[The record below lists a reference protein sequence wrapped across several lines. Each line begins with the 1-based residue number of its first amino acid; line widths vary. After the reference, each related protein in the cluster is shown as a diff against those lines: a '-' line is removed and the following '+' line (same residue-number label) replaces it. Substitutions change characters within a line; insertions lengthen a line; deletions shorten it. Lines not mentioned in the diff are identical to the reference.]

1 MFFQTF
7 EGPTCFPLP
16 TDIAGSYVSSGAVIT
31 VRNAPDLKVGD
42 YLYNA
47 SLNEIKK
54 ILAFIT
60 DNILSIESAFS
71 SDVVEYVN
79 IKIASR
85 DKVYNKASIS
95 NAGSGIGYLNEE
107 EVAIGQTV
115 DINEGE
121 IYFTIDGTGTKM
133 SVLAQP

>member
-7 EGPTCFPLP
+7 DGPTCFPLP
-16 TDIAGSYVSSGAVIT
+16 ADIAGSYISSGAVIT
-31 VRNAPDLKVGD
+31 IKNAPDLKVGD

-47 SLNEIKK
+47 ALNEIKK
-54 ILAFIT
+54 VLAFIT
-60 DNILSIESAFS
+60 DNTLSIESAFS
-71 SDVVEYVN
+71 SNVTEYVN

-85 DKVYNKASIS
+85 DKVYTSASIS
-95 NAGSGIGYLNEE
+95 NAGGGIGYLNEE

-115 DINEGE
+115 DIKEGE
-121 IYFTIDGTGTKM
+121 IYFTVDGTGTKI